1 MPLTAKAH
9 NTPPMISKNV
19 WIKKSM
25 KIECFFFMKG
35 SFISGLIYPMKVI
48 FEGLE
53 TLLISI
59 FCCVLK
65 IMCTMIFPDEFYND
79 QIVKVEITM

>member
-1 MPLTAKAH
+1 
-9 NTPPMISKNV
+9 
-19 WIKKSM
+19 
-25 KIECFFFMKG
+25 
-35 SFISGLIYPMKVI
+35 MKVI